1 MRALK
6 PAGNQVAQVLFKPTT
21 FIHLNHIIKLLKV
34 SADTNN
40 LILAKILH
48 SLLLVTNQTSTR
60 SNRYPLNS
68 LINVYAKSNQISVA
82 QKLFDRMPERNLVSW
97 CSLMAGYLQTGFSL
111 QVLKLFKDMTL
122 VDSLRPNEYIFAVVF
137 SACSDGGKALEG
149 RQCHGYVVKSG
160 LVFHQYVKNA
170 LINMYSK
177 FSDVKGAM
185 RVFSLVPGYDVYS
198 YNLVLNGLVQQGFSN
213 EAIQVLERLMGESVE
228 WDSVTYVTV
237 FGLCACLKDLKLGL
251 QVHCRILTSDV
262 ELDVFVNSA
271 IINMYGKCGKVIN
284 ARKTFDCLQVKNVV
298 VWTGIMAAYFQNGCF
313 EEALNL
319 FSEMKIGDVSP
330 NGFTFA
336 VMLNS
341 TAGLSALRHGN
352 VLYGE
357 IVKSGFK
364 DHVIVGNA
372 LINMYAKCGDIEAA
386 SKVFLDMM
394 YRDCI
399 TWNAMICGYSHHG
412 LGKEAMALFNDLLAA
427 GECPNYVTFV
437 GVLSACSHLGL
448 VKEGLYYL
456 NQFMRQVGVEPGLEH
471 YTCVVGL
478 LSKAGLL
485 DEAEKLLRSI
495 PVELD
500 VIAWR
505 TLLSACH
512 VHRNYGFGRRIAEFV
527 LEMDPNDVGTYTL
540 LSNIYAKAKRW
551 DGVVKIRKL
560 MRERNIK
567 KEPGVS
573 WIEIRNVTHV
583 FVSDDCQHPE
593 STQIYEKVKE
603 LLARIKPL
611 GYIPDVTAVL
621 HDVEEEQKEDYL
633 SYHSEKLA
641 IAYGLMHA
649 PLEAPIRVF
658 KNLRMCEDCHSAAK
672 LISKLTNSMIIVR
685 DANRFHS
692 FQNGCCSC
700 ADYW

>member
-1 MRALK
+1 
-6 PAGNQVAQVLFKPTT
+6 
-21 FIHLNHIIKLLKV
+21 
-34 SADTNN
+34 
-40 LILAKILH
+40 
-48 SLLLVTNQTSTR
+48 
-60 SNRYPLNS
+60 
-68 LINVYAKSNQISVA
+68 
-82 QKLFDRMPERNLVSW
+82 MPERNLVSW

-111 QVLKLFKDMTL
+111 EVLKLFKNMIL
-122 VDSLRPNEYIFAVVF
+122 VDGLKPNEYVIAVVF
-137 SACSDGGKALEG
+137 SACSDCGKVLEG

-160 LVFHQYVKNA
+160 LDFHQYVKNA

-177 FSDVKGAM
+177 FFDLEGAM

-198 YNLVLNGLVQQGFSN
+198 YNSVLSGLLQQGFLD
-213 EAIQVLERLMGESVE
+213 EAVQVLDRMMGEGVK

-237 FGLCACLKDLKLGL
+237 FGLCACLKDLNLGL
-251 QVHCRILTSDV
+251 QVHCRIMKRYH

-271 IINMYGKCGKVIN
+271 IINMYGKCGEVFN
-284 ARKTFDCLQVKNVV
+284 ASKAFDGLK
-298 VWTGIMAAYFQNGCF
+298 
-313 EEALNL
+313 
-319 FSEMKIGDVSP
+319 
-330 NGFTFA
+330 
-336 VMLNS
+336 
-341 TAGLSALRHGN
+341 GLSALRHGD

-357 IVKSGFK
+357 IVKLGFM

-372 LINMYAKCGDIEAA
+372 LINMYAKCGNIGAA
-386 SKVFLDMM
+386 SEVFSDMI

-399 TWNAMICGYSHHG
+399 SWNVMICGYSHHG
-412 LGKEAMALFNDLLAA
+412 LGKEAMAVFHDMLAV

-456 NQFMRQVGVEPGLEH
+456 NQFMKTVGVEPGLEH
-471 YTCVVGL
+471 YTCIVGL

-485 DEAEKLLRSI
+485 DEAEKFLRSI
-495 PVELD
+495 PVKCD
-500 VIAWR
+500 VVAWR
-505 TLLSACH
+505 TLLSACQ

-593 STQIYEKVKE
+593 SIQIYEKVKE

-611 GYIPDVTAVL
+611 GYIPDVAGVL

-633 SYHSEKLA
+633 SYHSEKMA

-649 PLEAPIRVF
+649 PSEAPIRVF
-658 KNLRMCEDCHSAAK
+658 KNLRMCEDCHSATK
-672 LISKLTNSMIIVR
+672 LISKLTNKMIIVR

-692 FQNGCCSC
+692 FRNGCCSC
-700 ADYW
+700 SDYW

>member
-1 MRALK
+1 MPGLK
-6 PAGNQVAQVLFKPTT
+6 RPRTQLVPFLFNPTNSM
-21 FIHLNHIIKLLKV
+21 LLSHIPKLLKV
-34 SADTNN
+34 SADTKN
-40 LILAKILH
+40 LRLGKIIH
-48 SLLLVTNQTSTR
+48 THLLVTNQISVGT
-60 SNRYPLNS
+60 NINPLNS
-68 LINVYAKSNQISVA
+68 LINLYAKCNQISIA
-82 QKLFDRMPERNLVSW
+82 QKVFERMQERNLVSW

-111 QVLKLFKDMTL
+111 EVLKLFKNMTL

-137 SACSDGGKALEG
+137 SACSDSGKALEG
-149 RQCHGYVVKSG
+149 RQCHGYVFKSG
-160 LVFHQYVKNA
+160 LVFYQYVKNA

-177 FSDVKGAM
+177 FVDVEGAM
-185 RVFSLVPGYDVYS
+185 RVFSLVPGYDVFT
-198 YNLVLNGLVQQGFSN
+198 YNSVLSGLLEQGFLN
-213 EAIQVLERLMGESVE
+213 EGVEILERMMGESVE

-251 QVHCRILTSDV
+251 QLHSRILKSDV
-262 ELDVFVNSA
+262 KLDVFVNSA
-271 IINMYGKCGKVIN
+271 IINMYGKCGEVFN
-284 ARKTFDCLQVKNVV
+284 ARKAFDGLLVRNVV
-298 VWTGIMAAYFQNGCF
+298 VWTGIMAAYSQNGCF

-319 FSEMKIGDVSP
+319 FPEMKLDDISP
-330 NGFTFA
+330 NEFTFG

-341 TAGLSALRHGN
+341 TSGLSALKHGD

-372 LINMYAKCGDIEAA
+372 LINMYAKCGNIEAA
-386 SKVFLDMM
+386 SKVFSDMM
-394 YRDCI
+394 YRDSI
-399 TWNAMICGYSHHG
+399 TWNVMICGYSHHG
-412 LGKEAMALFNDLLAA
+412 LGKEAMDVFQDMLDV
-427 GECPNYVTFV
+427 GQCPNYITFV

-448 VKEGLYYL
+448 VKEGLSYL

-485 DEAEKLLRSI
+485 NEAEKFLRSI
-495 PVELD
+495 PVKWD
-500 VIAWR
+500 VVAWR
-505 TLLSACH
+505 TLLSACR

-540 LSNIYAKAKRW
+540 LSNVYAKAKRW
-551 DGVVKIRKL
+551 DEVVKIRKL
-560 MRERNIK
+560 MRDRNIK

-573 WIEIRNVTHV
+573 WIEVRNITHV
-583 FVSDDCQHPE
+583 FVSEDCQHPE
-593 STQIYEKVKE
+593 SSQIHEKVKE

-611 GYIPDVTAVL
+611 GYIPDVAAVL

-641 IAYGLMHA
+641 IAYGLMQT
-649 PLEAPIRVF
+649 PFEAPIRVF
-658 KNLRMCEDCHSAAK
+658 KNLRMCDDCHSAVK
-672 LISKLTNSMIIVR
+672 LISKVTNRIIIVR

>member
-1 MRALK
+1 MRGLK
-6 PAGNQVAQVLFKPTT
+6 PARNQVAQALFKPTR
-21 FIHLNHIIKLLKV
+21 FIHLNHVVKLLKV
-34 SADTNN
+34 SADTKN
-40 LILAKILH
+40 LVLGKSIH
-48 SLLLVTNQTSTR
+48 SHLIVINQTSLG
-60 SNRYPLNS
+60 SSIQPLNS
-68 LINVYAKSNQISVA
+68 LINLYVKCNQIPAA
-82 QKLFDRMPERNLVSW
+82 QKVFERMPERNLVSW
-97 CSLMAGYLQTGFSL
+97 CSLMVGYLQTGFSL
-111 QVLKLFKDMTL
+111 EVLKLFKNMVLGDGL
-122 VDSLRPNEYIFAVVF
+122 KPNEYVIAVVF
-137 SACSDGGKALEG
+137 SACSDSGKALEG
-149 RQCHGYVVKSG
+149 RQFHGFVVKSG
-160 LVFHQYVKNA
+160 LAFHQYVKNA

-177 FSDVKGAM
+177 FSDAEGAM

-198 YNLVLNGLVQQGFSN
+198 YNSVLSGLLQQGFLN
-213 EAIQVLERLMGESVE
+213 EAVQVLDRMMGEGVK

-237 FGLCACLKDLKLGL
+237 FGLCACLKDLNLGL
-251 QVHCRILTSDV
+251 QVHCRIMKRDL

-271 IINMYGKCGKVIN
+271 IINMYGKCGEVFN
-284 ARKTFDCLQVKNVV
+284 ARKAFDGLKVRNVV

-319 FSEMKIGDVSP
+319 FSDMKIDDISP
-330 NGFTFA
+330 NEFTFA

-341 TAGLSALRHGN
+341 TAGLSALRHGD

-357 IVKSGFK
+357 IIKSGFM

-372 LINMYAKCGDIEAA
+372 LINMYAKCGNIGAA
-386 SKVFLDMM
+386 SEVFSDMIC
-394 YRDCI
+394 RDCI
-399 TWNAMICGYSHHG
+399 TWNVMISGYSHHG
-412 LGKEAMALFNDLLAA
+412 LGKEAMAVFHDMLAE
-427 GECPNYVTFV
+427 GESPNYVTFV

-456 NQFMRQVGVEPGLEH
+456 NQFMKTVGVEPGLEH

-485 DEAEKLLRSI
+485 DEAEKFLRSI
-495 PVELD
+495 PVKCD
-500 VIAWR
+500 VVAWR

-560 MRERNIK
+560 MRERNVK

-573 WIEIRNVTHV
+573 WIEMRNVTHV

-593 STQIYEKVKE
+593 SIQIYEKVKE

-611 GYIPDVTAVL
+611 GYIPDVAAVL

-649 PLEAPIRVF
+649 PFEAPIRVF
-658 KNLRMCEDCHSAAK
+658 KNLRMCEDCHSATK
-672 LISKLTNSMIIVR
+672 LISKLTNRTIIVR

-692 FQNGCCSC
+692 FWNGCCSC

>member
-1 MRALK
+1 
-6 PAGNQVAQVLFKPTT
+6 
-21 FIHLNHIIKLLKV
+21 
-34 SADTNN
+34 
-40 LILAKILH
+40 
-48 SLLLVTNQTSTR
+48 
-60 SNRYPLNS
+60 
-68 LINVYAKSNQISVA
+68 
-82 QKLFDRMPERNLVSW
+82 
-97 CSLMAGYLQTGFSL
+97 MAGYLQTGFPL
-111 QVLKLFKDMTL
+111 QVLKLFKQMSFL
-122 VDSLRPNEYIFAVVF
+122 DSLRPNEYIFAVVF
-137 SACSDGGKALEG
+137 SACSDSGKTIEG
-149 RQCHGYVVKSG
+149 RQCHGYVFKSG
-160 LVFHQYVKNA
+160 LVFHQYIKNA

-177 FSDVKGAM
+177 FLDVEGAI
-185 RVFSLVPGYDVYS
+185 RIFSLVPGNDVFS
-198 YNLVLNGLVQQGFSN
+198 YNSVLNGLLEQGFLN
-213 EAIQVLERLMGESVE
+213 EGVDVLERMMGESVE

-251 QVHCRILTSDV
+251 QVHSRILKSGV
-262 ELDVFVNSA
+262 ELDVFVTSA
-271 IINMYGKCGKVIN
+271 IINMYGKCGEVFNAKKAFDGLKV
-284 ARKTFDCLQVKNVV
+284 RNVV

-319 FSEMKIGDVSP
+319 FSEMKLDGISP
-330 NGFTFA
+330 NEFTFA

-341 TAGLSALRHGN
+341 TSGLSALGHGD

-357 IVKSGFK
+357 IAKSGFK

-386 SKVFLDMM
+386 SKVFSDMM
-394 YRDCI
+394 YRDII
-399 TWNAMICGYSHHG
+399 TWNVMICGYSHHG
-412 LGKEAMALFNDLLAA
+412 LGKEAMTLFRDMLAL
-427 GECPNYVTFV
+427 GEYPNYVTFV

-471 YTCVVGL
+471 HTCIVGL
-478 LSKAGLL
+478 LCKAGLL
-485 DEAEKLLRSI
+485 DEAEKFLRSI
-495 PVELD
+495 PVKWD

-551 DGVVKIRKL
+551 DGVLKIRKL

-573 WIEIRNVTHV
+573 WIELRNVTHV
-583 FVSDDCQHPE
+583 FVSEDCQHPE
-593 STQIYEKVKE
+593 SNQIYEKVKE

-611 GYIPDVTAVL
+611 GYVPDVAAVL

-641 IAYGLMHA
+641 IAYGLMQT

-658 KNLRMCEDCHSAAK
+658 KNLRMCDDCHSAVK
-672 LISKLTNSMIIVR
+672 LISKITG
-685 DANRFHS
+685 NRFP
-692 FQNGCCSC
+692 
-700 ADYW
+700 DYMPLDEWRRKLRGHGFHINLKDSQGSLSPFFYLDSV

>member
-1 MRALK
+1 MPGLK
-6 PAGNQVAQVLFKPTT
+6 PPRTQLAPILFEPMNS
-21 FIHLNHIIKLLKV
+21 ILLNHIIKLLKV
-34 SADTNN
+34 SADTKN
-40 LILAKILH
+40 LRLGKIIH
-48 SLLLVTNQTSTR
+48 THLLVTNQTSIGT
-60 SNRYPLNS
+60 NITPLNS
-68 LINVYAKSNQISVA
+68 LISLYVKCNQISIA
-82 QKLFDRMPERNLVSW
+82 QKVFETMPERNLVSW

-111 QVLKLFKDMTL
+111 EVLKLFKNMTL
-122 VDSLRPNEYIFAVVF
+122 VDSWRPNEYIFAVVF
-137 SACSDGGKALEG
+137 SACSHSGKALEG
-149 RQCHGYVVKSG
+149 RQCHGYVFKSG

-177 FSDVKGAM
+177 FLDVEGAM
-185 RVFSLVPGYDVYS
+185 RVFSLVPGNDVFS
-198 YNLVLNGLVQQGFSN
+198 YNSVLNGLLEQGFLN
-213 EAIQVLERLMGESVE
+213 EGVKVLERMMGECVE

-251 QVHCRILTSDV
+251 QVHGRILKSDV

-271 IINMYGKCGKVIN
+271 IINMYGKCKEIFN
-284 ARKTFDCLQVKNVV
+284 ARKAFDGLQVRNVV
-298 VWTGIMAAYFQNGCF
+298 VWTGIMTAYFQNGCF

-319 FSEMKIGDVSP
+319 FSEMKLDDISP
-330 NGFTFA
+330 NEFTFA

-341 TAGLSALRHGN
+341 TAGLSALRHGD

-357 IVKSGFK
+357 IAKSGFK
-364 DHVIVGNA
+364 DHIIVGNA
-372 LINMYAKCGDIEAA
+372 LINMYAKCGNIEAA
-386 SKVFLDMM
+386 SKVFSDMM
-394 YRDCI
+394 YRDSI
-399 TWNAMICGYSHHG
+399 TWNVMISGYSHHG
-412 LGKEAMALFNDLLAA
+412 LGKEAIAVFQDMLAV

-456 NQFMRQVGVEPGLEH
+456 NQVMRQVGVEPGLEH

-485 DEAEKLLRSI
+485 DEAEKFLRSI
-495 PVELD
+495 PVKWD

-540 LSNIYAKAKRW
+540 LSNIFAKAKRW

-560 MRERNIK
+560 MRDRNIK

-573 WIEIRNVTHV
+573 WIDIRNVIHV
-583 FVSDDCQHPE
+583 FVSEDCQHPE
-593 STQIYEKVKE
+593 SSQIYEKVKE

-611 GYIPDVTAVL
+611 GYVPDVSAVL

-641 IAYGLMHA
+641 IAYGLLQT
-649 PLEAPIRVF
+649 PLEAPICVF
-658 KNLRMCEDCHSAAK
+658 KNLRMCDDCHSAVK
-672 LISKLTNSMIIVR
+672 LISKVTNRMIIVR

-692 FQNGCCSC
+692 FQTGCCSC